1 MSIDIVYMRKDLIRP
16 WRAAVEEVA
25 AEKRYLGR
33 VTLPPF
39 DPERAFPNHMIDND
53 LPMYCALDEGRL
65 VGWID
70 IVPVEIPECR
80 HRGIL
85 GMGLLASHRGAGTG
99 SRLISAALAHA
110 PRCGISKVE
119 LVVFDSNQRAA
130 DLFRKFGFSQIG
142 ISRDY
147 RRVDEVTY
155 NGILMERFLS

>member
-39 DPERAFPNHMIDND
+39 DQKRAFPNHMIDND
-53 LPMYCALDEGRL
+53 LPMYGALDEGQL

-70 IVPVEIPECR
+70 IVPVEIPGVPPPGHSGHGPSR
-80 HRGIL
+80 LPSR
-85 GMGLLASHRGAGTG
+85 AGTG
-99 SRLISAALAHA
+99 SRLMSAALAHA
-110 PRCGISKVE
+110 PRSGISKVE

-147 RRVDEVTY
+147 RRVDGVTY